1 MIGRNRWIFG
11 LLMALVVQGAWAEG
25 GRINFTGAVVE
36 PTCAINTPQTT
47 SQAIGQ
53 APVHRS
59 CGQGAAD
66 AGRSYSRTVTTL
78 DAAAIA
84 NDQLLGYFA
93 SYAPVGPDGKAASG
107 VIVRTYD

>member
-25 GRINFTGAVVE
+25 GRINFTGVVLE
-36 PTCAINTPQTT
+36 PTCAINSSQTA

-53 APVHRS
+53 ASVHRS